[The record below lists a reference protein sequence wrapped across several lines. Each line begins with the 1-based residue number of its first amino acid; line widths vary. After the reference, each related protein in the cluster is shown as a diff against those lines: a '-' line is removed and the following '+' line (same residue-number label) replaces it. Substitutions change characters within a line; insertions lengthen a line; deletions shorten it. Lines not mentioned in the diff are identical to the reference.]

1 LIILDS
7 RLRGND
13 KIVGFMWLCKGLSV
27 KIATTPERRF
37 AMTNE
42 DCDKAHAGLSWHSV
56 LTIDECLQMTAT
68 WYKKFYEAK
77 PQESIYKLCTQQIT
91 EYGERA
97 KSRSLIWTKGMQP

>member
-1 LIILDS
+1 
-7 RLRGND
+7 
-13 KIVGFMWLCKGLSV
+13 MWLCKGLSV

-42 DCDKAHAGLSWHSV
+42 DCDKAHAGLNWHSV

-77 PQESIYKLCTQQIT
+77 PQESMYESCTKQIA
-91 EYGERA
+91 EYVESAGKRN
-97 KSRSLIWTKGMQP
+97 LIWTKGMQT